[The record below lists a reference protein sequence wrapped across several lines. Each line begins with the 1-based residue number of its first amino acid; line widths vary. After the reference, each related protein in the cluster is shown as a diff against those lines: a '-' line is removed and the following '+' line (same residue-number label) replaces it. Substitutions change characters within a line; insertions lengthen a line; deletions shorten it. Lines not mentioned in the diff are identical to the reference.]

1 MKCPICGKDVELKNR
16 QVGTDENGEPVFNEY
31 AICRDCKKQWNLDKQ
46 RAKKAAARQAV
57 SPAAE
62 SDGKAEKAKSEA
74 AAAEE
79 KAAVKKPAVNRE
91 EPTKKASA
99 EEASAAK
106 SSAAKKAAAKDVSGK
121 DGAAKRPAP
130 RKKAA
135 GSQSD
140 KAAADESASET
151 GTRKPAADKTKTAPR
166 KKSAGGTRPVKS
178 GEGASSASAKSR
190 PARKR
195 PESASVSEDGEEN
208 RLGNIPSEKVRTKRE
223 KAVRKGYNDML
234 STDPRH
240 KASAKKSSPDISDE
254 KETEKSVSAKRRD
267 AEKISRKTPEPEID
281 DFYDDDDYEET
292 VSRFRPARIVMGV
305 ISLIG
310 FGFFIYKGFI
320 EGLQG
325 VSSGSDSSGTTFI
338 ILALCFLVSAM
349 LYFIMQ
355 RKNTVFAF
363 LLPML
368 FYVGSAVAAF
378 LMKENDTV
386 LLASAAAAGVLAV
399 ISLIL
404 AIASRGGDSDY
415 DDYDDPFEDE
425 SDD

>member
-79 KAAVKKPAVNRE
+79 KAAVKKPAVNKE
-91 EPTKKASA
+91 APTKKASSA
-99 EEASAAK
+99 EASAAK
-106 SSAAKKAAAKDVSGK
+106 SSAAKKAAAAKDVSGK

-135 GSQSD
+135 GSQSE

-166 KKSAGGTRPVKS
+166 KKSSGGTRPVKS
-178 GEGASSASAKSR
+178 GEGASSASVKSR

-195 PESASVSEDGEEN
+195 PEEASVSEDGEEN
-208 RLGNIPSEKVRTKRE
+208 RLGNIPSEKVRAKRE

-234 STDPRH
+234 STDPKH

-254 KETEKSVSAKRRD
+254 EETEKSASAKRRD
-267 AEKISRKTPEPEID
+267 AEKVSRKTPEPEID
-281 DFYDDDDYEET
+281 DFYDDGDYEET

-355 RKNTVFAF
+355 RKKTVFAF

-378 LMKENDTV
+378 LMKGNDTI

-404 AIASRGGDSDY
+404 AIASRGGSDY
-415 DDYDDPFEDE
+415 DDYDDPFADE